1 ASRDRYRHAVEEVAD
16 DTGEAQLRASLRAV
30 EMART
35 AETSAAGE
43 REAHVGHY
51 LIGRGRR
58 DFEKAVAFRPTLLER
73 ARRFLFAHATAFYLG
88 SISVLTASGVAL
100 AILLSRRYG
109 LGVTGSFWVAV
120 LAAVPASEMA
130 IALVHFLVPRIARPR
145 LLPRLDLAGGV
156 PDGARTMVVVPTLLG
171 SLEDVPSLLEGLEV
185 RAIGNSDPRIHFAIL
200 SDFRDAD
207 APTLPED
214 EPILRAAIAGIE
226 ALNAKYGFGKSDR
239 FYLFHRERRWN
250 PSEGSWMGWER
261 KRGKIEEFNRLLGGA
276 QDTSFTVRI
285 GDPSILPS
293 IRYVLTL
300 DTDTRLTLDAAKGL
314 IG

>member
-130 IALVHFLVPRIARPR
+130 IALVHFL
-145 LLPRLDLAGGV
+145 LPRLDLAGGV

-171 SLEDVPSLLEGLEV
+171 SLDDVPSLLEGLEV
-185 RAIGNSDPRIHFAIL
+185 RAIGNSDPRI
-200 SDFRDAD
+200 
-207 APTLPED
+207 
-214 EPILRAAIAGIE
+214 
-226 ALNAKYGFGKSDR
+226 
-239 FYLFHRERRWN
+239 
-250 PSEGSWMGWER
+250 
-261 KRGKIEEFNRLLGGA
+261 
-276 QDTSFTVRI
+276 
-285 GDPSILPS
+285 
-293 IRYVLTL
+293 
-300 DTDTRLTLDAAKGL
+300 
-314 IG
+314 